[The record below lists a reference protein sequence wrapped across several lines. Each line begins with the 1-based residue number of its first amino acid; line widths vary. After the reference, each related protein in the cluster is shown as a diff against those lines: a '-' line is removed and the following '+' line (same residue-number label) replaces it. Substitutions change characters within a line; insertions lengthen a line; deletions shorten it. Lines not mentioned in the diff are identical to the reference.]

1 MRYIFLIFLQ
11 GVILM
16 SATLKELTTNNTTIP
31 VIYEKYTTLPI
42 FNLQLVFTNSG
53 YIYDGSKKGIT
64 HLSANLLN
72 EGTKKDGAVAFARK
86 LENKAISIDTNTG
99 LETFVIELSC
109 LKEDYKQALKYL
121 YELLKDPNITQDTLQ
136 KLQTLQL
143 SNISQKEDDFD
154 YVASKNLKKIQFP
167 NTPLSSTKLGDAQ
180 AVGQITLDDVAN
192 RLKQILSVNNLI
204 IVVGGDI
211 QYKEFK
217 KSFIPILTLLN
228 TTKSVPFQRYRPDE
242 KQKVSTITKETQQ
255 AYIYFSSPFDM
266 KYNSK
271 DAYKAKVA
279 SFILGSSGFGSR
291 LMEQI
296 RVKAGLAYSAYGYIE
311 NKKSYS
317 QFTGYLQTKLQNQS
331 KAQKMVQDI
340 VNQFVQDGVTQ
351 EELDAAK
358 QFLSGSEPLRT
369 ETFSQRLNRAFNL
382 YYKGL
387 SFDYPQKE
395 LENINKL
402 TLNEL
407 NNFIKQHKEITKLS
421 FSIVTK

>member
-1 MRYIFLIFLQ
+1 
-11 GVILM
+11 
-16 SATLKELTTNNTTIP
+16 
-31 VIYEKYTTLPI
+31 
-42 FNLQLVFTNSG
+42 
-53 YIYDGSKKGIT
+53 
-64 HLSANLLN
+64 
-72 EGTKKDGAVAFARK
+72 
-86 LENKAISIDTNTG
+86 
-99 LETFVIELSC
+99 
-109 LKEDYKQALKYL
+109 
-121 YELLKDPNITQDTLQ
+121 
-136 KLQTLQL
+136 
-143 SNISQKEDDFD
+143 
-154 YVASKNLKKIQFP
+154 
-167 NTPLSSTKLGDAQ
+167 
-180 AVGQITLDDVAN
+180 
-192 RLKQILSVNNLI
+192 
-204 IVVGGDI
+204 
-211 QYKEFK
+211 
-217 KSFIPILTLLN
+217 
-228 TTKSVPFQRYRPDE
+228 
-242 KQKVSTITKETQQ
+242 
-255 AYIYFSSPFDM
+255 M

-271 DAYKAKVA
+271 DTYKAKVA

-407 NNFIKQHKEITKLS
+407 NDFIKQHKEITKLS